1 MEIKKILKELED
13 LKFDAYDKI
22 VNEVL
27 DCIANNQNE
36 LYETKT
42 SNDLYKFVECIYLLL
57 LEFDKKDAKHLFLH
71 ILEKYNIYFSLIGL
85 ESSLY
90 LYKRKLEITKIESLS
105 LRLLYDYEHNDFDW
119 IDIEEEEPNIYS
131 SEDFSDDV
139 RFTKSEILFDPRF
152 DIVLE
157 CDISGIDHLYFDKME
172 SYIPLNSI
180 KNKDNIVK
188 DTLSI
193 LGLLEK
199 GLI

>member
-139 RFTKSEILFDPRF
+139 RFTKSEILLGQRF
-152 DIVLE
+152 DL
-157 CDISGIDHLYFDKME
+157 S
-172 SYIPLNSI
+172 LNVI
-180 KNKDNIVK
+180 
-188 DTLSI
+188 
-193 LGLLEK
+193 
-199 GLI
+199 

>member
-1 MEIKKILKELED
+1 MEMKKILKELED
-13 LKFDAYDKI
+13 LKFDSYDNI

-27 DCIANNQNE
+27 DCIAKNQNE
-36 LYETKT
+36 LFETKT
-42 SNDLYKFVECIYLLL
+42 GNDLYKFVECIYLLL

-71 ILEKYNIYFSLIGL
+71 ILGKYNIYFSLIGL

-90 LYKRKLEITKIESLS
+90 LYKRKLELTKIESLS
-105 LRLLYDYEHNDFDW
+105 LRLLYDYENNDFDW
-119 IDIEEEEPNIYS
+119 IEIEEEEPNIYS

-139 RFTKSEILFDPRF
+139 RFTKSEILLGSRF

-157 CDISGIDHLYFDKME
+157 CDIRGIDYLYFDKME

-188 DTLSI
+188 DVLSI
-193 LGLLEK
+193 LDLLEK
-199 GLI
+199 DLI

>member
-36 LYETKT
+36 LYKNKT

-105 LRLLYDYEHNDFDW
+105 LRLLYDYENNDFDW
-119 IDIEEEEPNIYS
+119 IDIVGTIEKTTYNNELVPLLKIESITKTVEPKNS
-131 SEDFSDDV
+131 AVPKPSDDFIETAV
-139 RFTKSEILFDPRF
+139 I
-152 DIVLE
+152 
-157 CDISGIDHLYFDKME
+157 Y
-172 SYIPLNSI
+172 
-180 KNKDNIVK
+180 
-188 DTLSI
+188 
-193 LGLLEK
+193 
-199 GLI
+199 

>member
-139 RFTKSEILFDPRF
+139 RFTKSEILLGQRF
-152 DIVLE
+152 DIVFE

-188 DTLSI
+188 DVLSI
-193 LGLLEK
+193 LDLLEK